1 MSICAYDEAY
11 SVYDAE
17 EIGWCAKC
25 TCDPSCVMARKRKQN
40 TSNQQNAVNL
50 LEKQIRNASISLL
63 NAVQRDKP
71 MDEQM
76 NLRRKLDALNW
87 LLNLATAAGGC

>member
-1 MSICAYDEAY
+1 MFPEMNALFDATDEELEDFIRE
-11 SVYDAE
+11 SAE
-17 EIGWCAKC
+17 QMKPLI
-25 TCDPSCVMARKRKQN
+25 DKQQIV
-40 TSNQQNAVNL
+40 QQNAVNL
-50 LEKQIRNASISLL
+50 LEKQIKNASISLL

>member
-1 MSICAYDEAY
+1 MFPRVVELFNVTNEELEAFVKE
-11 SVYDAE
+11 SSEQMKSLID
-17 EIGWCAKC
+17 
-25 TCDPSCVMARKRKQN
+25 KQQIV
-40 TSNQQNAVNL
+40 QQNAINL
-50 LEKQIRNASISLL
+50 LEKQIKNTSHSLL
-63 NAVQRDKP
+63 NAVSSNKP